1 MSATADY
8 ESLNTLV
15 SNLKTPM
22 YGSLTEAI
30 VELEKEH
37 AKLLEVLALQEKK
50 ALLEAKI
57 ADLKKKVGENL
68 PETKE
73 IPSSPEVSQSEPKDG
88 SKDGPKSFS
97 EVAAKVAPEK
107 SISLASDKSIS
118 LASDKSISLASD
130 KSISLASDK
139 SISLASDKSISLA
152 SEKQEK
158 PIAKSAVEKLKN
170 KKQNKKEEKHVSL
183 TGKKSKS
190 DKQVY
195 PTTEKDE
202 NMAAIYP
209 DGDVLKVVHIP
220 LGQLHYMT
228 MIEKLQVTT
237 PKSEG
242 GWGPIRKILG
252 PGYSVNGQK
261 YQLAF
266 HAADFA
272 QNGVLGIIERDG
284 ARVWVAAHYKDD
296 DTLDGVD
303 FLTPI
308 IGTTDFKIGEFSK
321 DVVIGEIL
329 FPFNYAEFSSKRDYL
344 FGIWQ
349 SKSVLEMLSN
359 PDDVWNARLSS
370 TF

>member
-97 EVAAKVAPEK
+97 EVAAKVAPE
-107 SISLASDKSIS
+107 
-118 LASDKSISLASD
+118 
-130 KSISLASDK
+130 K